1 MKATAYIRVS
11 TAQQAEEGVSLE
23 AQQARIAAY
32 CMANGLELVNT
43 FTDAGLSGKRADNR
57 PGLQAAL
64 EAVCNDG
71 GILVVYS
78 LSRLAR
84 SVGDT
89 LQIAEQLRKSGAELA
104 SLSER
109 IDTSSAGG
117 RMVFTM
123 LAAFAQFE
131 RDLTAERT
139 SAALQ
144 HKKSLGQR
152 VGTVPFG
159 YRLADDGITLLA
171 IPEQQRALEIIRQ
184 LRESGCTLQQIADR
198 LEAAGVLTAK
208 GKTSWSPKVVRGLVT
223 RTA

>member
-1 MKATAYIRVS
+1 
-11 TAQQAEEGVSLE
+11 
-23 AQQARIAAY
+23 
-32 CMANGLELVNT
+32 
-43 FTDAGLSGKRADNR
+43 
-57 PGLQAAL
+57 
-64 EAVCNDG
+64 
-71 GILVVYS
+71 
-78 LSRLAR
+78 
-84 SVGDT
+84 
-89 LQIAEQLRKSGAELA
+89 
-104 SLSER
+104 
-109 IDTSSAGG
+109 
-117 RMVFTM
+117 MVFTM

-198 LEAAGVLTAK
+198 LEAAGILTAK